1 MVAGFL
7 DAIAKV
13 RQFRFHN
20 DDDSYDRLS
29 RRFSVVL
36 LMLFTVVVSTK
47 QYVGDPIACFAP
59 AQFTGKYIKEDDEKL
74 ERKNPLKST
83 FKFLFKQLVNSFSS
97 LTFTLNICI

>member
-13 RQFRFHN
+13 RQFKFHN
-20 DDDSYDRLS
+20 DDDIYDRLS

-59 AQFTGKYIKEDDEKL
+59 ANLPVRTGCRL
-74 ERKNPLKST
+74 
-83 FKFLFKQLVNSFSS
+83 FLFMIGNFYISS
-97 LTFTLNICI
+97 V

>member
-13 RQFRFHN
+13 RQFKFHN
-20 DDDSYDRLS
+20 DDDLYDRLS

-59 AQFTGKYIKEDDEKL
+59 AQFTGKSSFLLLIWNKIDILLVKVL
-74 ERKNPLKST
+74 E
-83 FKFLFKQLVNSFSS
+83 
-97 LTFTLNICI
+97 

>member
-20 DDDSYDRLS
+20 DDDLYDRLS

-59 AQFTGKYIKEDDEKL
+59 AQFTGKF
-74 ERKNPLKST
+74 LKQKKRI
-83 FKFLFKQLVNSFSS
+83 FFLPGKSDI
-97 LTFTLNICI
+97 NICL